1 MVAGDGDDR
10 VAEVATRPASGAS
23 MRPPLMV
30 KSPSRM
36 VRRPFEKRRTVGS
49 VSRLLWMSEASTT
62 RSVAV
67 AAGAASPIPGAP
79 ERSSSRPAI
88 ERIDEFTRS
97 EYFVPAARSAC
108 AWSRMRWSS
117 TPEAK

>member
-1 MVAGDGDDR
+1 
-10 VAEVATRPASGAS
+10 

-30 KSPSRM
+30 KSPSRI
-36 VRRPFEKRRTVGS
+36 VSRPVEKRRTVGR
-49 VSRLLWMSEASTT
+49 VSRLLWMSDASTT

-67 AAGAASPIPGAP
+67 AEGAAPPIPPAP

-88 ERIDEFTRS
+88 ERSDEFTRS

-108 AWSRMRWSS
+108 DWSRMRWSS